1 MRFQR
6 ALTVFIVLA
15 GLSLDAHADADSL
28 NDHLGPRE
36 IATGE
41 ASRSEARGAL
51 AVSLNPAGLALTREL
66 VFEGGYGYRPGD
78 AASTVA
84 VSACDSTVPMPGCF
98 YYRYLKA
105 SPDLN
110 DMSFGRRTHEAGVS
124 LARALSPRISL
135 GITNR
140 YFDYNSDLAGEEDAS
155 GWGTDAGLLV
165 RATDFVNVGV
175 VGYNLL
181 SADSA
186 QYPRA
191 IGAGISAR
199 PAGQLLLAF
208 DSLWNLEAPDGQ
220 STGRYGGGAEYF
232 FQSADMQNGFP
243 IRVGGVYDAGQE
255 SGYLTGGLGYMHAKF
270 AFDLGVRK
278 QLSGE
283 QMDGTSELIVVASI
297 RLFGP
302 RLAEDAPQQPLGF

>member
-1 MRFQR
+1 MTISR
-6 ALTVFIVLA
+6 AFAVITLLSA
-15 GLSLDAHADADSL
+15 LSLDAHADADAL

-36 IATGE
+36 ISTGE
-41 ASRSEARGAL
+41 ASRAEARGSL
-51 AVSLNPAGLALTREL
+51 AVSLNPAGLPLTREL
-66 VFEGGYGYRPGD
+66 VFEGGYGYRHAD
-78 AASTVA
+78 NASTVA

-98 YYRYLKA
+98 YYRYFRA
-105 SPDLN
+105 TPDIN
-110 DMSFGRRTHEAGVS
+110 NMDFGRRSHEAGVA
-124 LARALSPRISL
+124 LARSLTPRVSL

-140 YFDYNSDLAGEEDAS
+140 YFDYNSDLTGEDDSS
-155 GWGTDAGLLV
+155 GWGSDAGILV

-191 IGAGISAR
+191 IGGGISAR
-199 PAGQLLLAF
+199 PTGQLMLAF

-232 FQSADMQNGFP
+232 FQSADMQNGYP
-243 IRVGGVYDAGQE
+243 IRLGGLYDAGQE
-255 SGYLTGGLGYMHAKF
+255 SGYITGGVGYMHAKF
-270 AFDLGVRK
+270 GFDLGVRK
-278 QLSGE
+278 QLSGT
-283 QMDGTSELIVVASI
+283 QMDGSSELMVLGSI

-302 RLAEDAPQQPLGF
+302 RLADGVPEQPVF

>member
-1 MRFQR
+1 MRLHR
-6 ALTVFIVLA
+6 WLAVITVLG

-51 AVSLNPAGLALTREL
+51 AVSLNPAGLPLTREL
-66 VFEGGYGYRPGD
+66 VFEGGYGYRIGD
-78 AASTVA
+78 NASSVA

-98 YYRYLKA
+98 YYRYFSA
-105 SPDLN
+105 SPDIN
-110 DMSFGRRTHEAGVS
+110 DMSFGRRTHEAGVA
-124 LARALSPRISL
+124 LARAITPRISIGL
-135 GITNR
+135 TNR

-186 QYPRA
+186 QYPRG

-199 PAGQLLLAF
+199 PTGQLLLAF

-232 FQSADMQNGFP
+232 FQSSDLQNGYP
-243 IRVGGVYDAGQE
+243 IRLGGLYDAGLE
-255 SGYLTGGLGYMHAKF
+255 SGYLTGGVGYMHAKF

-283 QMDGTSELIVVASI
+283 QMDGTSELMVLASI

-302 RLAEDAPQQPLGF
+302 RLAEEAAAMPMGF